1 MSLIY
6 NIYCDESCHLEHD
19 HQPIMI
25 LGAISCLLEKTPDIA
40 KRIREIKQKHRLHP
54 HFEIKWTKVSPAKVA
69 FYLDIIDYFFD
80 NDELAFRALIVKN
93 KEQLAHHDFNQ
104 DHDLWYYKMYF
115 VMLKAI
121 LDPEIRYRIYLDI
134 KDTCGGEK
142 IRKLHNVLSNNLYDF
157 SKEIVE
163 RIQLV
168 RSDEI
173 EILQVC
179 DLLIGA
185 VSYINRALNTSTAKL
200 QLIERIRERSGYSL
214 VRSTLLKE
222 HKLNLFVW
230 SPNWSERL

>member
-1 MSLIY
+1 MSLVY

-25 LGAISCLLEKTPDIA
+25 LGAISCLLEKTPFIA
-40 KRIREIKQKHRLHP
+40 KRIREIKQKHHLHP
-54 HFEIKWTKVSPAKVA
+54 HFEIKWTKVSPAKIA
-69 FYLDIIDYFFD
+69 FYLDIVDYFFD
-80 NDELAFRALIVKN
+80 NDELAFRALIVK
-93 KEQLAHHDFNQ
+93 KKDQLTHYDFDQ

-121 LDPEIRYRIYLDI
+121 LDPEAHYRIYLDI

-142 IRKLHNVLSNNLYDF
+142 IRKLHDVLSNNLYDF

-185 VSYINRALNTSTAKL
+185 VSYINRALSTSEAKL
-200 QLIERIRERSGYSL
+200 QLIERICERSGYSL
-214 VRSTLLKE
+214 LRSTLLKE

-230 SPNWSERL
+230 SPHWSERL